1 MQDGYKK
8 FYVGINVFVI
18 RQGKLLLG
26 KRKTVFGAGTWGL
39 PGGHLE
45 DREEMT
51 VAAARELKEETG
63 LQARQ
68 YVFSN
73 IVNQPNQAQH
83 YIQIGF
89 IAYEVE
95 GEPELMEPDRCEQ
108 WEWFLLDKLPTN
120 IFPPH
125 LIQIQNF
132 INNNLFSEKTG

>member
-1 MQDGYKK
+1 MPSDHKT
-8 FYVGINVFVI
+8 FLVGINVFVV

-26 KRKTVFGAGTWGL
+26 KRKNTMGTGTWGL

-73 IVNQPNQAQH
+73 IVNGPNQSQH

-108 WEWFLLDKLPTN
+108 WEWFELDKLPTN
-120 IFPPH
+120 LFPPH
-125 LIQIQNF
+125 IIQIQNF
-132 INNNLFSEKTG
+132 INNNLFAEKIG